1 MHDTILPLV
10 IILVFMNQLLPWG
23 PLLAR
28 IFIGGLFLISGIA
41 KLTGFAGVVAFAES
55 TGIPAA
61 SLAIILAILVE
72 VLGGLSVLLGYKI
85 KVGATL
91 LAIFAIATA
100 ILFHAD
106 FADQAQQA
114 LFMKNFAIAGGLL
127 YMVRF
132 GAGKMAIEK

>member
-1 MHDTILPLV
+1 
-10 IILVFMNQLLPWG
+10 MNQLLPWG